1 MPNNIFINSDPVL
14 GTREFDTQ
22 SITMIENELSERMNR
37 IQQLKA
43 QAQRQQTMQ
52 SRTPVWDE
60 IDAIMKGMTDKEFE
74 LVSNDAEW
82 KESND
87 NLLALIQATQLQILK
102 PIIEGTQEGKDLLDH
117 HLTITKRI
125 KKSASKA
132 VDEELNDF
140 KEYREKYS
148 DMPYAEYVKMK
159 RNPQPK
165 KR

>member
-22 SITMIENELSERMNR
+22 SINAVERELAEKLNR
-37 IQQLKA
+37 VQQLKM
-43 QAQRQQTMQ
+43 QVQSQPQQ

-165 KR
+165 KK